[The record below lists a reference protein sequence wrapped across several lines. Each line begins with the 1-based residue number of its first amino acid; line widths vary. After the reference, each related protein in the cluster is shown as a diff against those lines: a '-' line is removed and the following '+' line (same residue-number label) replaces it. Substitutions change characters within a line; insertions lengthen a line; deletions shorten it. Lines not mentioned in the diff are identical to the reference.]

1 MQVDPRMYD
10 RPMTEDEKRLMMIQG
25 LKGNNMMMA
34 DASLSPDFTTG
45 NLSVATPNSGAREVT
60 DPSAFMTP
68 GGMSDE
74 DTRMIMQLQQQIEM
88 IKQKYK

>member
-34 DASLSPDFTTG
+34 DATQSPDFTTG
-45 NLSVATPNSGAREVT
+45 DLPMAIPNTGAREVI
-60 DPSAFMTP
+60 DPSAFITE
-68 GGMSDE
+68 GGMSAE
-74 DTRMIMQLQQQIEM
+74 DTRTIIDLQQKIEM

>member
-34 DASLSPDFTTG
+34 DATLSPDFTTG
-45 NLSVATPNSGAREVT
+45 NLSVATPN
-60 DPSAFMTP
+60 
-68 GGMSDE
+68 
-74 DTRMIMQLQQQIEM
+74 
-88 IKQKYK
+88 